1 MASDSNLVVHRGV
14 ALMLCEDKAILQE
27 TLKTMELGDLHIR
40 QIGDRAIVAPAYQL
54 EAIREALE
62 DNGTYPK
69 VIGDIQPPEAA
80 FDQEEEEEAD
90 EEGEGA
96 EDAESDE
103 ESDGED
109 ASDEDE
115 QDDE

>member
-1 MASDSNLVVHRGV
+1 MASDSSLVVHRGV
-14 ALMLCEDKAILQE
+14 ALMLCDDKAILQE
-27 TLKTMELGDLHIR
+27 TLKTMEFDDLHIR

-80 FDQEEEEEAD
+80 FFREEEEEA
-90 EEGEGA
+90 EEGEGEEA
-96 EDAESDE
+96 DQEGESENDSEDT
-103 ESDGED
+103 D
-109 ASDEDE
+109 ADD